1 MVHSGMRRS
10 VVGLVMLAVAAGW
23 LPQVAWGRDD
33 GHIEGSLVDLLDQA
47 DSSMAPLST
56 QPAENAGARPAV
68 KQMPAKPDP
77 NLLDELRR
85 VIGERH
91 ALVDRENFFKLL
103 SDTIA
108 AQQAFAMASSVL
120 GRANGAVIAARM
132 VVQKAIVLKDP
143 GQIARARD
151 HLARA
156 EADARKALRNARDA
170 QQKLNQ
176 LLGRLM
182 PPLQTF
188 LRHYIAMRDCVPS
201 SRADPNLLSIAKV
214 FDNACQ
220 QRGDFHEGHIL
231 GALCQCYLGDGQAAK
246 GHLDRAKFFE
256 QRDFWEWPQANDIVE
271 VCFLLGCPDHVLQ
284 WVRWVEDINEK
295 RKTPRRCF
303 LVAVTELA
311 DDKETSANAWFARCE
326 RRWNVAVRSAARQD
340 GRPAPDPVVLPEEL
354 AGAWAHLLL
363 TCRKETLRK
372 PDDVEELLAGV
383 EPESRDWQVLR
394 ARAAFAA
401 QRASETEAAKAEALW
416 NDARKHIA
424 GCQEHAPGVLK
435 EELLAQSTS
444 YRNKAIWIRLP
455 PNQPQAAGRP
465 KPERPEGVVML
476 EFTDRR
482 LLRRD

>member
-1 MVHSGMRRS
+1 MVRSGMRRS

-47 DSSMAPLST
+47 DPFMAPMST
-56 QPAENAGARPAV
+56 QPSENAGARPAV
-68 KQMPAKPDP
+68 EQMPAKPDP
-77 NLLDELRR
+77 NLLNELRR
-85 VIGERH
+85 VIDERH
-91 ALVDRENFFKLL
+91 ALVDRENFFTLL

-108 AQQAFAMASSVL
+108 AQQAFAVASSVL
-120 GRANGAVIAARM
+120 GRANGAVGAARM

-156 EADARKALRNARDA
+156 EADARKALLNAREA
-170 QQKLNQ
+170 QQKLDK

-201 SRADPNLLSIAKV
+201 SRADPNLPGVAKV
-214 FDNACQ
+214 FDEACQ

-231 GALCQCYLGDGQAAK
+231 AAICHCYLGDVPAASD
-246 GHLDRAKFFE
+246 HLGRAKFFE
-256 QRDFWEWPQANDIVE
+256 ERDFWEWPQANDIVG

-295 RKTPRRCF
+295 RKTPRRCY

-311 DDKETSANAWFARCE
+311 DGKETGANAWFARCE
-326 RRWNVAVRSAARQD
+326 RRWNVAVRTAARTA
-340 GRPAPDPVVLPEEL
+340 GRQVPDPVVLPEEL

-383 EPESRDWQVLR
+383 EPESRDWWVLR
-394 ARAAFAA
+394 ARAAVAA
-401 QRASETEAAKAEALW
+401 QRASEADTAKAEALW
-416 NDARKHIA
+416 NDAQTHITS
-424 GCQEHAPGVLK
+424 CQEHAPGVLK
-435 EELLAQSTS
+435 DELLAQSTA
-444 YRNKAIWIRLP
+444 YRNNEIWIRP
-455 PNQPQAAGRP
+455 APQKQAATGRSKR
-465 KPERPEGVVML
+465 KPLDGVVML
-476 EFTDRR
+476 EFTD
-482 LLRRD
+482 